1 MKRSPEEDIEKVSTK
16 MADQP
21 ANRHT
26 HEPAADDGAV
36 TTTNQELPPTQ
47 LDREDNR
54 WGPHHWLRDWA
65 ILLTMILIY
74 LVWTGII
81 YLLEPGIR

>member
-1 MKRSPEEDIEKVSTK
+1 MKMSNQS
-16 MADQP
+16 ADQ
-21 ANRHT
+21 HT
-26 HEPAADDGAV
+26 SDPTADAPIATPTDSELAP
-36 TTTNQELPPTQ
+36 TN

-65 ILLTMILIY
+65 ILLTLILIY
-74 LVWTGII
+74 LVWTGVI

>member
-1 MKRSPEEDIEKVSTK
+1 MSDQTPKQHSSDSK
-16 MADQP
+16 ADTSALTP
-21 ANRHT
+21 SN
-26 HEPAADDGAV
+26 E
-36 TTTNQELPPTQ
+36 ELPPTH

-65 ILLTMILIY
+65 ILFTMILIY
-74 LVWTGII
+74 LVWTGVI

>member
-1 MKRSPEEDIEKVSTK
+1 MKMSNQSTEQHTSDPT
-16 MADQP
+16 ADTP
-21 ANRHT
+21 IVT
-26 HEPAADDGAV
+26 PTDG
-36 TTTNQELPPTQ
+36 ELPPTQ

-74 LVWTGII
+74 LVWTGVI